1 MNLDRL
7 AIENLID
14 TKIVGRNAE
23 RDRKILRRRMID
35 GIKFETLAEEF
46 SLSVTQTKNIVSKR
60 QMQMFQD
67 F

>member
-46 SLSVTQTKNIVSKR
+46 SLSVTQTKNIISKR